1 MGYYI
6 EQIGDNFIIKKE
18 NIQKAWDALLDLF
31 KIEKKSIH
39 DSSGWHYSWIN
50 TDDVLNAKTFED
62 AMDEARWEISISP
75 LNGDVD
81 GIYFNGEKYGGD
93 ETIILG
99 SIAPYVENG
108 SYIIMQGE
116 DGERWKWKFVD
127 GMIDEVNGHF
137 VFDDEE

>member
-1 MGYYI
+1 MGYHMD
-6 EQIGDNFIIKKE
+6 QVGSNFTIKKE
-18 NIQKAWDALLDLF
+18 NIQKAWGSLIELF

-39 DSSGWHYSWIN
+39 DSSGYHYSWID
-50 TDDVLNAKTFED
+50 TASVLNARTFEE
-62 AMDEARWEISISP
+62 AMSEARWDVEINP
-75 LNGDVD
+75 LDGDIID
-81 GIYFNGEKYGGD
+81 IYFNGEKFGGD

-127 GMIDEVNGHF
+127 GVIEEIGGRF

>member
-1 MGYYI
+1 MGYYM
-6 EQIGDNFIIKKE
+6 EQVDSSFTIKKE
-18 NIQKAWDALLDLF
+18 NIQKAWDSLIGLF

-50 TDDVLNAKTFED
+50 TEDVLNSATFED
-62 AMDEARWEISISP
+62 AMDEARWSVTINP
-75 LNGDVD
+75 LSGDIN

-93 ETIILG
+93 ETIILS
-99 SIAPYVENG
+99 SIAPYVKNG

-116 DGERWKWKFVD
+116 EGERWKWKFVD
-127 GMIDEVNGHF
+127 GEIEEIFGRF

>member
-1 MGYYI
+1 M
-6 EQIGDNFIIKKE
+6 EQVGSSFTIKKE
-18 NIQKAWDALLDLF
+18 NIQKAWDLLVELF

-39 DSSGWHYSWIN
+39 DSSGYHYSWID
-50 TDDVLNAKTFED
+50 TESVLNARTFEE
-62 AMDEARWEISISP
+62 AMSESRWDVETNP
-75 LNGDVD
+75 LDGDII

-93 ETIILG
+93 ETIILS

-116 DGERWKWKFVD
+116 EGERWKWKFV
-127 GMIDEVNGHF
+127 NGEIEEINGRF